1 MKAAWMPALATMVLV
16 LAGCGGA
23 AQVCRDEP
31 QPYERSHLGKRV
43 EVPDGLDPLNPSR
56 ELTIPEPSPRPP
68 RAADA
73 PCLELPPSFRIEEEE
88 PAQQASGESDAEPDD
103 ET

>member
-1 MKAAWMPALATMVLV
+1 MKALYVAAVATAVLV
-16 LAGCGGA
+16 LAGCGGE
-23 AQVCRDEP
+23 AQVCRDN

-43 EVPDGLDPLNPSR
+43 EVPESLDPLNPDR

-73 PCLELPPSFRIEEEE
+73 PCLELPPSFRIEGEP
-88 PAQQASGESDAEPDD
+88 PAQHAADESDAAPD
-103 ET
+103 ES

>member
-1 MKAAWMPALATMVLV
+1 MKAVWMPALATMVLV

-23 AQVCRDEP
+23 AQVCRDT
-31 QPYERSHLGKRV
+31 QPYERSTLGKRV
-43 EVPDGLDPLNPSR
+43 EVPDGLDPLKPDR

-73 PCLELPPSFRIEEEE
+73 PCLELPPSFRIEEEQ
-88 PAQQASGESDAEPDD
+88 PAQQAAGDSDADP